1 MTRFAI
7 GCDRKERGALKQNC
21 GSIVV
26 KLEVVS
32 LCLKNGPNGMC
43 DRCVE
48 LDSKI
53 EHYQRLRSGITDQ
66 ATLDGIRELIERMEA
81 QKAALHSDQTQ

>member
-1 MTRFAI
+1 
-7 GCDRKERGALKQNC
+7 
-21 GSIVV
+21 
-26 KLEVVS
+26 
-32 LCLKNGPNGMC
+32 MC